1 MDPAAVARTFT
12 PAEANSA
19 LFEVRPIA
27 ERMVAVRARLQELQ
41 GEQREVVQIIA
52 GNGSGYA
59 VSEARSDE
67 FAAAAAELQECL
79 EQLTAL
85 GVLVKDADTGLLDF
99 PALREGEEVL
109 LCWRVGE
116 ESVEWWHDLEA
127 GYEGRRPIDWA
138 GES

>member
-1 MDPAAVARTFT
+1 VARTFT

-19 LFEVRPIA
+19 LPEVRPVA

-59 VSEARSDE
+59 VSEARTDE
-67 FAAAAAELQECL
+67 FAAAAAELERCL
-79 EQLTAL
+79 ERLAEL
-85 GVLVKDADTGLLDF
+85 GVQVKDPESGLLDF
-99 PALREGEEVL
+99 PAVRDGEDVL

-116 ESVEWWHDLEA
+116 DAVEWWHGLDEGFA
-127 GYEGRRPIDWA
+127 GRRPIDW
-138 GES
+138 GEG